1 KYAEAF
7 HSAWADQTD
16 AAALLSAVVSDGNA
30 PKFARASALTELA
43 SHPTPASLNLARS
56 ATFDPD
62 PMMRIGALD
71 VLANVPPSQLW
82 PLVSPLL
89 SVSKR
94 GVRMRAVALF
104 AAVPTASQPAAD
116 RERFERTAMEFITAQ
131 RLSADRPEARSTLG
145 NFYARRGQVAE
156 AEAEYKAAL
165 RLNPQFA
172 AAVINL
178 ADLYRQLGR
187 DSEGETV
194 LRAAIGTSPRDA
206 GLHHALGLTLTRLKR
221 SDEALSELHRASDL
235 EP

>member
-1 KYAEAF
+1 RPLACASCHMPASTYMVVDRRHDHAFRIPQPDLSVKLGTPNACNGCHGDKSAQWATDAIARWHGPERKGFQKYAEAF

-43 SHPTPASLNLARS
+43 SHPPPASLNLARS

-89 SVSKR
+89 SDSNR
-94 GVRMRAVALF
+94 GVRMRAVALL

-116 RERFERTAMEFITAQ
+116 R
-131 RLSADRPEARSTLG
+131 
-145 NFYARRGQVAE
+145 
-156 AEAEYKAAL
+156 
-165 RLNPQFA
+165 
-172 AAVINL
+172 
-178 ADLYRQLGR
+178 
-187 DSEGETV
+187 
-194 LRAAIGTSPRDA
+194 
-206 GLHHALGLTLTRLKR
+206 
-221 SDEALSELHRASDL
+221 
-235 EP
+235 